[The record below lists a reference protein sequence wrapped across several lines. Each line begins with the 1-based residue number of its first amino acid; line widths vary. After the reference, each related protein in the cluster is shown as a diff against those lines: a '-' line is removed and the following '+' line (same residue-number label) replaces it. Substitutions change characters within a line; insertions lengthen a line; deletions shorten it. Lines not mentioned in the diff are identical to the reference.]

1 MTIVTLSD
9 IFIVMYITEVLTKTK
24 KGEISHRC
32 ILLRESYWEDRK
44 VKNRT
49 IANLTYCNPKEVAAM
64 RLALQHKDDLSVL
77 TSASAN
83 LKADI
88 ELKQGMS
95 VGAVWLVYELARRL
109 GIEKALG
116 TERTGKLALWQVVA
130 RVIDQGSRLS
140 AVRLAQVH
148 AACDILAIRR
158 EFNED
163 HLYENLAW
171 LADNQKHIEKRVFKI
186 RRNGTKPELFLYDV
200 TSSYFEGV
208 HNELADWGY
217 NRDGKSGKKQVVIGL
232 LCDEGG
238 DPVSVEVFTG
248 NTRDYN
254 TFGSQVKKVAKE
266 FGCER
271 VTFVGDRGMIKSKQI
286 TELKDEFYYI
296 TAITKPQIEKLLRTG
311 VFQMALFDKE
321 VCEIKHGEE
330 RYILRRNAQRAEEL
344 ARSRQEK
351 KEAIENLCRKKN
363 IYISEHARAKTKTA
377 SKEVTNKIERLKISG
392 WLKVEENG
400 RTVQLKE
407 DTDALAEEARLDG
420 CYVIKSN
427 LPGEID
433 KQIIHDRYKELAKV
447 EQAFRTCKTALL
459 EMRPWYVWTEKSTRG
474 HALVV
479 MLAYL
484 ITRYLQQAWM
494 NFDLTVEEGL
504 NQLSMLCSME
514 MVSKEQGSCHRIPTP
529 CQTSA
534 ELLKAVNVRLPRVL
548 PHLGVNIVSRKKLQ
562 SRRQNR

>member
-1 MTIVTLSD
+1 
-9 IFIVMYITEVLTKTK
+9 MYITEVLTKTK

-77 TSASAN
+77 TSASVN
-83 LKADI
+83 LKDDI
-88 ELKQGMS
+88 ELKQGLS
-95 VGAVWLVYELARRL
+95 VGAVWLVYEIARRL

-116 TERTGKLALWQVVA
+116 TERTGKLALWQVIA
-130 RVIDQGSRLS
+130 RVIGQGSRLS

-148 AACDILAIRR
+148 AACDILVIRR
-158 EFNED
+158 GFNED
-163 HLYENLAW
+163 HLYENLGW
-171 LADNQKHIEKRVFKI
+171 LADNQKQIEKRVFKI
-186 RRNGTKPELFLYDV
+186 RRNGKKPELFLYDV

-232 LCDEGG
+232 LCDEEG
-238 DPVSVEVFTG
+238 DPVSVEVFKG
-248 NTRDYN
+248 NTRDYD
-254 TFGSQVKKVAKE
+254 TFGSQVKKAARE

-286 TELKDEFYYI
+286 AELKDEFYYI

-321 VCEIKHGEE
+321 VCEVMHGEE
-330 RYILRRNAQRAEEL
+330 RYILRRNAQRAEEI

-351 KEAIENLCRKKN
+351 KEAIEKLCRKKN

-377 SKEVTNKIERLKISG
+377 IKEVTNKIERLKISG

-420 CYVIKSN
+420 CYVIKSS
-427 LPGEID
+427 LPGEVD
-433 KQIIHDRYKELAKV
+433 KQIIHDRYKELAQV

-474 HALVV
+474 HAFVV

-484 ITRYLQQAWM
+484 IIRYLQKAWM

-534 ELLKAVNVRLPRVL
+534 ELLKAANVRLPKVL
-548 PHLGVNIVSRKKLQ
+548 PYLGVNIVSRKKLQ